1 MGANTT
7 SSGYLPGFRKPL
19 SFPQINMRIA
29 EIGLKKL
36 FTGWGLSA
44 MLVERSR
51 KYWSLVGQIKLFLN
65 KFYEIRPFLNQGWF
79 GRVSRL
85 QCFAETTRRGSMKS
99 FD

>member
-7 SSGYLPGFRKPL
+7 SSGYPPRFRKPL
-19 SFPQINMRIA
+19 SFPQFNMGIA
-29 EIGLKKL
+29 EFGLKKP
-36 FTGWGLSA
+36 FTGLTLSA

-51 KYWSLVGQIKLFLN
+51 KIWSLMGQIKLFLN

>member
-1 MGANTT
+1 MG
-7 SSGYLPGFRKPL
+7 
-19 SFPQINMRIA
+19 IA
-29 EIGLKKL
+29 EIGTKKP
-36 FTGWGLSA
+36 FTGWVLSA

-51 KYWSLVGQIKLFLN
+51 EIWSSVDQTSLLID
-65 KFYEIRPFLNQGWF
+65 KFYDVELILNQGWF